1 MDFILLSIGGHWGKI
16 DQWGIYVKIGAQ
28 RLDNSISFFK
38 TSFKLVGKSWKYF
51 VKEVLKS
58 KVKK

>member
-51 VKEVLKS
+51 IKEDF
-58 KVKK
+58 